1 MKKLLILLFSF
12 FLLSSTSV
20 FAEENLSKIN
30 INNLNRLSSNQIIDA
45 FSNKRLY
52 GYYSMYGINIK
63 FEEVHYADGDYV
75 HTNTLYNDS
84 GKWKVYD
91 NKSCYKLNKTALREQ
106 QKMFTC
112 VSIFTRQKGEYY
124 FYIPDQGVY
133 AKATS
138 SITLID

>member
-1 MKKLLILLFSF
+1 MKKLLILLFSI
-12 FLLSSTSV
+12 FLLSSQSV

-30 INNLNRLSSNQIIDA
+30 INNLNRLSSNEIVDA

-52 GYYSMYGINIK
+52 GYFSMYGINMK

-75 HTNTLYNDS
+75 HTNTLYKDT

-106 QKMFTC
+106 DKMFTC
-112 VSIFTRQKGEYY
+112 VLIYTRLKGEYY
-124 FYIPDQGVY
+124 FYLQGHGVY
-133 AKATS
+133 AKVTS
-138 SITLID
+138 SISLVD